1 MAGEQEIEGFFV
13 LGEFEEAGGDV
24 GIEAAEA
31 DGAEAEGGGLEE
43 EVLPGVSGFDV
54 GDIAAAFAQFAG
66 DAAVIGGENDDGGG
80 LFDTL
85 LAQGRGGE
93 GFTAVAVPEGFD
105 GIHVGVVA
113 IEAGLCAFD
122 AADVDV
128 GAQRIDG
135 PGGRTSPEP
144 AEAGD
149 TLKRPQQLPELGQTE
164 RRAGVF
170 ADGAPEMQTG
180 FQRHGATGFVGRQ
193 GHAAALDRA
202 EFRPALSG

>member
-1 MAGEQEIEGFFV
+1 MAGEEQVQRFFV
-13 LGEFEEAGGDV
+13 LGEIEDGGGDV

-31 DGAEAEGGGLEE
+31 DGAEAEGGGLEQ
-43 EVLPGVSGFDV
+43 EVLSGVSGFDV

-66 DAAVIGGENDDGGG
+66 DAAVIRGQNDDGGG

-85 LAQGRGGE
+85 LAEGRGGE
-93 GFTAVAVPEGFD
+93 GFTAIAMPKGFD

-135 PGGRTSPEP
+135 PGRRTSPEP
-144 AEAGD
+144 AEAGNALD
-149 TLKRPQQLPELGQTE
+149 RPEQLSELGQTE
-164 RRAGVF
+164 RRARVF
-170 ADGAPEMQTG
+170 ADGAPEVQAG
-180 FQRHGATGFVGRQ
+180 FQRHGAAGFVGRQ
-193 GHAAALDRA
+193 GHAAAFDRA
-202 EFRPALSG
+202 EFRPAVSG

>member
-13 LGEFEEAGGDV
+13 LGEFEDGGGDV
-24 GIEAAEA
+24 GFEAAEA
-31 DGAEAEGGGLEE
+31 DGAEAESGCLEQ
-43 EVLPGVSGFDV
+43 EVLSGVSGFDV

-66 DAAVIGGENDDGGG
+66 DAAVVGGENDEGGG
-80 LFDTL
+80 LLDAF
-85 LAQGRGGE
+85 LAESGAGE
-93 GFTAVAVPEGFD
+93 RFPAVAMPEGFD
-105 GIHVGVVA
+105 GIHVGVIA
-113 IEAGLCAFD
+113 KESGFHAFD